1 MSRRRQFDLVVV
13 GAGLFGLTV
22 AERTA
27 SQLDR
32 RVLLLDRRGHLGGTA
47 YSELDPETGIEVHRH
62 GAHLFHTSNRRVW
75 DYVGQFSDFTNYQ
88 HAVWTVHAGRVF
100 SLPINMATICS
111 FFGRVMT
118 PAEARALIS
127 DDGGCGELKC
137 DNLEDKAI
145 SLVGRS
151 LYEAFIRGY
160 TKKQWQTDPRNL
172 PASVITRLPVR
183 YTYNNR
189 FFNDTYE
196 GLPVDG
202 YSPWFARMAGHPNI
216 KIELGVEYFDMREC
230 ISPDTPVVYTG
241 PLDRYFNYELGSLT
255 WRSHELEWETVPVG
269 DYQGTAVMN
278 YADEDVP
285 YTRVHEFRHFHSERS
300 YRADKTVIA
309 REYSRYAD
317 HDHEPFY
324 PVNTPEDRSLLAAYR
339 GLARAERGVLFGG
352 RLGTY
357 QYLDMHMA
365 VASAL
370 SMFDQHL
377 VPYFRDGIALNAPAA
392 AVPAMSGPAWRWKES
407 GSTGLTVHGLGDSAG
422 KAVVST

>member
-1 MSRRRQFDLVVV
+1 MSFGRQFDLIVV

-22 AERTA
+22 AERAA

-32 RVLLLDRRGHLGGTA
+32 RVLLVDRREHLGGTA
-47 YSELDPETGIEVHRH
+47 YSEPDPETGIEVHRH
-62 GAHLFHTSNRRVW
+62 GAHLFHTSNQRVW
-75 DYVGQFSDFTNYQ
+75 DYVRQFTDFTNYR
-88 HAVWTVHAGRVF
+88 HMVWTVHAGRVF

-111 FFGRVMT
+111 FFGQVMT
-118 PAEARALIS
+118 PEEARARIS
-127 DDGGCGELKC
+127 SDGGCRDVKC
-137 DNLEDKAI
+137 ANLEDKAI

-160 TKKQWQTDPRNL
+160 TKKQWRTDPRNL

-183 YTYNNR
+183 YTYDSR

-196 GLPVDG
+196 GLPVEG
-202 YSPWFARMAGHPNI
+202 YSPWFARMASHPNI
-216 KIELGVEYFDMREC
+216 VVELGVEYFDMREC
-230 ISPDTPVVYTG
+230 ICENTLVVYTG
-241 PLDRYFNYELGSLT
+241 PLDRYYNYRLGSLV
-255 WRSHELEWETVPVG
+255 WRSLELEWETIATS

-285 YTRVHEFRHFHSERS
+285 FTRVHEFRHFHSERS
-300 YRADKTVIA
+300 YRVDKTVIA
-309 REYSRYAD
+309 REYSRYPD
-317 HDHEPFY
+317 QDHEPFY

-339 GLARAERGVLFGG
+339 ALARKERAVLFGG

-370 SMFDQHL
+370 SMFDQRL
-377 VPYFRDGIALNAPAA
+377 VPYFRDGIPLNASAA
-392 AVPAMSGPAWRWKES
+392 LAAKSDIPTRKRLEES
-407 GSTGLTVHGLGDSAG
+407 
-422 KAVVST
+422 VVST